1 MPPSNTYDNFTAP
14 IRNSG
19 GAGFD
24 ENEEEVKYAENLRE
38 RIIQEFRELSTY
50 KVHYQPIGP
59 HPIAMFEVDI
69 ANPAQFG
76 AFVPWLAIH
85 HGPLSILVHPNM
97 GDDLLGHTQHA
108 MWIGEKLS
116 LKLIRFEEIRKMKE
130 VAAKKLQHAQ
140 EESQTD
146 T

>member
-1 MPPSNTYDNFTAP
+1 
-14 IRNSG
+14 
-19 GAGFD
+19 
-24 ENEEEVKYAENLRE
+24 
-38 RIIQEFRELSTY
+38 
-50 KVHYQPIGP
+50 
-59 HPIAMFEVDI
+59 MFEVDI